1 MGLCPVTAQLSEDE
15 IKFFETKI
23 RPVLAEHCYECHG
36 KDPKNIESDL
46 VLTTAEGIRKGGM
59 FGPVV
64 FPGEPDRSPLIQAI
78 RHTDPNLQMPQAYKL
93 SHEIIRDFE
102 EWVARGAFDPRD
114 DSNYEPNAIPSPSG
128 DDDFSEGRKQAEIST
143 IEHSSKG
150 ELQ

>member
-1 MGLCPVTAQLSEDE
+1 MKSRFPNKQNLWLLVLSCGLLAMGLCPATTQLSEDE

-64 FPGEPDRSPLIQAI
+64 FPGEPDRSPLI
-78 RHTDPNLQMPQAYKL
+78 
-93 SHEIIRDFE
+93 
-102 EWVARGAFDPRD
+102 
-114 DSNYEPNAIPSPSG
+114 
-128 DDDFSEGRKQAEIST
+128 
-143 IEHSSKG
+143 
-150 ELQ
+150 